1 MNIEGIEIGF
11 TSWPLLI
18 PSVSLSKLFHFSEPQ
33 FFFFSKMDKTPEPPP
48 HGVEVRAPYDTAGPN
63 HNRLLTNSDDNNYY
77 CFCFIVIVRFIK
89 YCDTWFLECFPSSQ

>member
-1 MNIEGIEIGF
+1 
-11 TSWPLLI
+11 
-18 PSVSLSKLFHFSEPQ
+18 
-33 FFFFSKMDKTPEPPP
+33 MDKTPEPPP